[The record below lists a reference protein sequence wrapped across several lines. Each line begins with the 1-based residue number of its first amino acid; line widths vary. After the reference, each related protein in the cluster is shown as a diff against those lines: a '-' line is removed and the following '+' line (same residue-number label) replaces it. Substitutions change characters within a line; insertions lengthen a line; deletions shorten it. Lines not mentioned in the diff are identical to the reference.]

1 MTTAQIFI
9 SYRRDDTAGYARA
22 VVDALS
28 RSFGA
33 DRIFI
38 DVDDIVAGLPFDE
51 AIHQAVGQSAVLLVL
66 IGPRWLA
73 GPAGG
78 PPRLMAPDDFVHQE
92 VAAGLARGM
101 RVIPL
106 LFDGAAMPTEAQ
118 LPAPLQ
124 PLARRQA
131 LVIDATRFAADT
143 ERLVAVLREA
153 LGAAPAPAPPPPSLL
168 APVVAAHPPSR
179 RWALAAAAAGVLA
192 AGGWALWR
200 RPGPPAATVTPARA
214 AVNGRWTARV
224 VYDWPNAEYDEH
236 FVIDGEGSDLFGSA
250 SFLRL
255 ARGIVEGRVEADRLQ
270 FVTRTQETGGPS
282 GVRDVT
288 HRYRGLLVGDELQ
301 LVMQTENAG
310 SPHGPVRFVARR
322 ARP

>member
-1 MTTAQIFI
+1 MPTAQIFI

-33 DRIFI
+33 DRVFI

-51 AIHQAVGQSAVLLVL
+51 AIHRAVGQSEVLLVL

-78 PPRLMAPDDFVHQE
+78 PSRLMAPDDFVRQE

-106 LFDGAAMPTEAQ
+106 LLDGAAMPTEAQ
-118 LPAPLQ
+118 LPEPLK

-131 LVIDATRFAADT
+131 LVIDATRFADDT
-143 ERLVAVLREA
+143 ERLVAVLRDA
-153 LGAAPAPAPPPPSLL
+153 LGAAPAPAVL
-168 APVVAAHPPSR
+168 AQPAVATHSPSR
-179 RWALAAAAAGVLA
+179 RWALAAAATGFLA

-200 RPGPPAATVTPARA
+200 RPAPPVAPVALARA
-214 AVNGRWTARV
+214 AVNGRWTAHV

-236 FVIDGEGSDLFGSA
+236 FEFDGDGSDLFGSA

-270 FVTRTQETGGPS
+270 FITRTQETGGPT

-288 HRYRGLLVGDELQ
+288 HRYRGQLVGDELQ
-301 LVMQTENAG
+301 LVLQTENAG

-322 ARP
+322 AGP

>member
-22 VVDALS
+22 LYDALS
-28 RSFGA
+28 RVFGHQ
-33 DRIFI
+33 RIFI

-51 AIHQAVGQSAVLLVL
+51 AIHRAVGQSEVLLVL

-73 GPAGG
+73 GHAGG
-78 PPRLMAPDDFVHQE
+78 PPRLQAPDDFVRQE

-118 LPAPLQ
+118 LPEPLQ

-131 LVIDATRFAADT
+131 LVMDATRFAADT
-143 ERLVAVLREA
+143 ERLVAVLRDA
-153 LGAAPAPAPPPPSLL
+153 LGASPG
-168 APVVAAHPPSR
+168 VAAQPPSR
-179 RWALAAAAAGVLA
+179 RWALAAAAAGLLA
-192 AGGWALWR
+192 VGGWVLWPR
-200 RPGPPAATVTPARA
+200 AGTPTAPVAPAAPVRA
-214 AVNGRWTARV
+214 AVNGRWAAHV
-224 VYDWPNAEYDEH
+224 VYDWPNAEYDER
-236 FVIDGEGSDLFGSA
+236 FEFDGEGSDLFGSA

-255 ARGIVEGRVEADRLQ
+255 ARGILEGRVDGDSLQ
-270 FVTRTQETGGPS
+270 FVTRTQETGGPG

-288 HRYRGLLVGDELQ
+288 HRYRGRLVGDELQ
-301 LVMQTENAG
+301 LVLQTENAG
-310 SPHGPVRFVARR
+310 SPHVPVRFVARR